1 VRAAGGFAARA
12 AWPGGQLSI
21 WLGIEAATPTGGAAV
36 TRDGVLLAEVTLG
49 LTTRHSELLL
59 PAIEFVLHA
68 AGTSPAQLDGIVVG
82 AGPGSFTGVRIAAA
96 TARGLAAA
104 LRVPLYA
111 HSSLAA
117 VAAGAAVL
125 DRPVCALF
133 DARRGEVYAGCYR
146 FSREGFEEL
155 LAPAAL
161 PLAVVLERVRPWT
174 PVFVGD
180 GATRYASHLPE
191 PGLPTL
197 LSPPRAAALLWL
209 QQLEPGAGLVPGV
222 AGWEPAYLRESGQT
236 GAARVRGRLR
246 CGPCARLMCRRCT
259 GSSGSPTAYRGAS

>member
-1 VRAAGGFAARA
+1 M
-12 AWPGGQLSI
+12 ST

-36 TRDGVLLAEVTLG
+36 ARDGVLLAEVTLG

-59 PAIEFVLHA
+59 PGIDFVLHA
-68 AGTSPAQLDGIVVG
+68 AGVGRAELDGIVVG

-104 LRVPLYA
+104 LHIPLFA

-117 VAAGAAVL
+117 VAAGARTG

-146 FSREGFEEL
+146 FADGRMDVL

-161 PLAVVLERVRPWT
+161 PLATVLERVAPYQ
-174 PVFVGD
+174 PLFAGD
-180 GATRYASHLPE
+180 GAVRYAARLPVA
-191 PGLPTL
+191 PLPPL
-197 LSPPRAAALLWL
+197 LAPPRAAALLWL
-209 QQLEPGAGLVPGV
+209 QQLDPDAGRVRAV
-222 AGWEPAYLRESGQT
+222 AGWEPAYLRESG
-236 GAARVRGRLR
+236 AEPWLR
-246 CGPCARLMCRRCT
+246 A
-259 GSSGSPTAYRGAS
+259 